1 MVKIAIDTMGSDMG
15 PEELVE
21 GCKKFLDENEDVGLV
36 LFGDESRIGSLISS
50 DRVEIVN
57 TTEVVPMEVSPMQF
71 LRMKDSSMR
80 QAIARAKEDDEVG
93 GVVSAGSTGGFVT
106 GCQLILKNIPG
117 VIRSGLTGPFPTKK
131 KGKKTVILDIG
142 ASNYNTGEELVC
154 FAKLGYY
161 YSKLVLGN
169 ENPSIY
175 LLSNGTET
183 GKGLKETIEAD
194 ESLSKMGFPG
204 YKGRCEAREVLDG
217 EHDVV
222 VTTGYPGNI
231 LLKSIEGT
239 AKMMGS
245 LLKGAFTKNIFT
257 KIGYLMSKSGI
268 KEMMKMMDSKE
279 LGGAM
284 LLGVNKVA
292 VKAHGNSNGYA
303 FYNALKVA
311 YKMISSGLVE
321 AIGREFKDEGQ
332 A

>member
-1 MVKIAIDTMGSDMG
+1 MVKIAVDIMGSDMG
-15 PEELVE
+15 CEELVK
-21 GCKKFLDENEDVGLV
+21 GCEMFLEKKPDASLV
-36 LFGDESRIGSLISS
+36 LFGDEEKLKSLISS

-80 QAIARAKEDDEVG
+80 QAITRAKEDDNIG
-93 GVVSAGSTGGFVT
+93 GVVSSGSTGGFVT

-154 FAKLGYY
+154 FAKLGYW

-175 LLSNGTET
+175 LLSNGTES

-194 ESLSKMGFPG
+194 EALLKANFPG

-217 EHDVV
+217 EHDVI

-231 LLKSIEGT
+231 LLKTIEGT

-268 KEMMKMMDSKE
+268 KEMMKMLDSKE

-284 LLGVNKVA
+284 LLGVSKVA

-303 FYNALKVA
+303 FYNALNVA
-311 YKMISSGLVE
+311 YKMIESNLVQ
-321 AIGREFKDEGQ
+321 AIGKEFSNEGQ